1 MIADYDAALTKHRFD
16 LLCSGGTLRA
26 LIETE
31 LRGETF
37 WIENIAVDTAL
48 HGEGIGR
55 SLLDL
60 AKSIAI
66 EQGCNHLRL
75 CTNAKMA
82 RNIVIYKKY
91 GFQIDRE
98 EVVSHGTVI
107 YMSIAGAHNRLLSD
121 NACAAHILHLA
132 AAIGDL
138 PAALNNSQV
147 MISLIFNLD
156 SIGPDKARVGG

>member
-1 MIADYDAALTKHRFD
+1 MGKVINGLTHRRGEARDAAEILALTRAAYTHWVNVLGREPLPMIADYDAALTKHRFD

-107 YMSIAGAHNRLLSD
+107 YMSKP
-121 NACAAHILHLA
+121 
-132 AAIGDL
+132 IG
-138 PAALNNSQV
+138 
-147 MISLIFNLD
+147 
-156 SIGPDKARVGG
+156 